1 MRKPTFILA
10 VLLLFI
16 LSSSKTFA
24 QKSEKKEDIPITLAL
39 MEKCMY
45 LNIDTVEKILAPCG
59 YIINDDAKKMA
70 LLKDKWKPNRYTLY
84 SRGKVD
90 LAIIYSSSGVFHFI
104 LSSESTK
111 EKIGESILLE
121 SFKAGY
127 KEITHDG
134 ENPRVSKNGPK
145 KEVRYNTSNKPWTLD
160 VNEKK

>member
-1 MRKPTFILA
+1 MRKISILLA
-10 VLLLFI
+10 LTISLF
-16 LSSSKTFA
+16 SSSQIFA
-24 QKSEKKEDIPITLAL
+24 QKGEKKEDVPLTLAL

-59 YIINDDAKKMA
+59 YMVNSDAKKME

-104 LSSESTK
+104 ISSESTK
-111 EKIGESILLE
+111 EKIGENILLE

-127 KEITHDG
+127 KEVTHDG

-145 KEVRYNTSNKPWTLD
+145 KEVRYNTSNKPWTLE

>member
-1 MRKPTFILA
+1 MRKSYI
-10 VLLLFI
+10 I
-16 LSSSKTFA
+16 LSLILSLFATSQLFA
-24 QKSEKKEDIPITLAL
+24 QKSEKKEDVPLTLAL

-59 YIINDDAKKMA
+59 YMVNSDAKKME

-104 LSSESTK
+104 ISSESTK
-111 EKIGESILLE
+111 EKIGENILLE

-127 KEITHDG
+127 KEVTHDG
-134 ENPRVSKNGPK
+134 ENPRVSKN
-145 KEVRYNTSNKPWTLD
+145 
-160 VNEKK
+160 

>member
-1 MRKPTFILA
+1 MRKLTIVLTFLLA
-10 VLLLFI
+10 LPFTSQL
-16 LSSSKTFA
+16 FA
-24 QKSEKKEDIPITLAL
+24 QKGDKKEDIPITLAL

-59 YIINDDAKKMA
+59 YTVNPDAKKME

-84 SRGKVD
+84 SRGKLD

-104 LSSESTK
+104 ISSESTK
-111 EKIGESILLE
+111 EKLGENILLE

-127 KEITHDG
+127 KEVTHDG

-145 KEVRYNTSNKPWTLD
+145 KEVRYNTSNKPWTLE